1 MPRPASEVETAR
13 LEARVPVNVYEQMQR
28 AARLRGMTLTG
39 YLIATAGEDARRTV
53 EEADVL
59 RLAAEDQVRFAK
71 ALIDLPAPNARLARA
86 AKRHVDLDRAPGE
99 REVCDRGAD
108 QGPPAQD
115 VLMRQRA
122 DRPLF
127 PRGGHARYQAPI
139 RDLLCRPRP

>member
-59 RLAAEDQVRFAK
+59 RLAAEDQARFAK
-71 ALIDLPAPNARLARA
+71 ALIDPPAPNARLARA
-86 AKRHVDLDRAPGE
+86 AKRHADLI
-99 REVCDRGAD
+99 
-108 QGPPAQD
+108 
-115 VLMRQRA
+115 
-122 DRPLF
+122 
-127 PRGGHARYQAPI
+127 ARK
-139 RDLLCRPRP
+139 